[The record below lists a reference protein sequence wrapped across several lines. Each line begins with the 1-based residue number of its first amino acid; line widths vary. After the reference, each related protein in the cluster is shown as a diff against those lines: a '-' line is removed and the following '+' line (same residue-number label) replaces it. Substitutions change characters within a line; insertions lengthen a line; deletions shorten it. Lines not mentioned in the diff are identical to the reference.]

1 MTESLIKLKN
11 ISKTYLGAGEPV
23 HALKEV
29 SLNINHGEML
39 AIMGPSGSGKSTL
52 MNMLGCLDKPD
63 EGEYFFSG
71 QDVMTLD
78 RDQLASFRN
87 LLIGFVFQSFNLIG
101 RLTALD
107 NVCLPMIYA
116 GLSSRAKREERA
128 LEMLDMLGLS
138 GREDHM
144 PKQLSGGQQQRV
156 AIARALVNYP
166 SLLLGDEPTG
176 ALDSKTSS
184 EIIEL
189 FQHLNRQYGVSVV
202 IITHEEEIAQHC
214 QRIIR
219 LTDGRI
225 TRDERVLSPLG
236 LIDR

>member
-1 MTESLIKLKN
+1 
-11 ISKTYLGAGEPV
+11 
-23 HALKEV
+23 
-29 SLNINHGEML
+29 
-39 AIMGPSGSGKSTL
+39 
-52 MNMLGCLDKPD
+52 
-63 EGEYFFSG
+63 G